1 MKPPHQTVG
10 DAVIFALAQ
19 ARGLQK
25 QEKELSPGEGQPQR
39 DGSPSAPQTL
49 ATTSFEDDDPSKEK
63 EAEMMLEYIE
73 KFNELFE
80 DGMYEDAAIHAA
92 NSPKGILRTSATLA
106 KFRDVIVF
114 GNVRSPLLAFCD
126 AVMASV
132 SAVGS
137 KPNHKLSEECVQCV
151 LHENRVDLLAH
162 WISQERLS
170 LNHQIGDRISE
181 HCKCQVPCKCSCQA
195 LAQNIYSKLHLYRQ
209 AVICILKQ
217 GRVHTG
223 MEYAK
228 HKYPLSKQEYLDLL
242 RTCPSLQLM
251 HSIVEEDGEGTRIL
265 PIGIVILVL
274 LENNHFDLVIR
285 FIQDL
290 QNAPSSD
297 DQNTSLFHS
306 AIMDD
311 VETTPEQWD
320 SLVKL
325 LQDQGYEET
334 SVKLMSSIHVL
345 STVRTILYDSL
356 KVESPDCEPAS

>member
-1 MKPPHQTVG
+1 M
-10 DAVIFALAQ
+10 
-19 ARGLQK
+19 
-25 QEKELSPGEGQPQR
+25 QR
-39 DGSPSAPQTL
+39 DS
-49 ATTSFEDDDPSKEK
+49 
-63 EAEMMLEYIE
+63 
-73 KFNELFE
+73 
-80 DGMYEDAAIHAA
+80 
-92 NSPKGILRTSATLA
+92 
-106 KFRDVIVF
+106 VII
-114 GNVRSPLLAFCD
+114 
-126 AVMASV
+126 
-132 SAVGS
+132 
-137 KPNHKLSEECVQCV
+137 QC
-151 LHENRVDLLAH
+151 
-162 WISQERLS
+162 IYYRLS

-290 QNAPSSD
+290 QNAPSSGLYFICIVMYCNIIGND
-297 DQNTSLFHS
+297 TT
-306 AIMDD
+306 D
-311 VETTPEQWD
+311 VFLTNI
-320 SLVKL
+320 
-325 LQDQGYEET
+325 
-334 SVKLMSSIHVL
+334 LM
-345 STVRTILYDSL
+345 
-356 KVESPDCEPAS
+356 